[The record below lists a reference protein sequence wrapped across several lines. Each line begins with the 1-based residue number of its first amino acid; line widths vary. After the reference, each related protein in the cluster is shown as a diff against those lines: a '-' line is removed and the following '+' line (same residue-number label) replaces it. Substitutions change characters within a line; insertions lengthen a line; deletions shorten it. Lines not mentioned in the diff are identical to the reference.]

1 MDKFDGWLKEYG
13 WHLTKEAGDD
23 KEMQVTAKWLKEE
36 LKNWKAYLWKAYD
49 AGRQEIIKDLE
60 ENFSTDLEE
69 GFSKEGWEE
78 YKKQLFSS
86 VERKD
91 DLQRG

>member
-36 LKNWKAYLWKAYD
+36 VYS
-49 AGRQEIIKDLE
+49 RQ
-60 ENFSTDLEE
+60 
-69 GFSKEGWEE
+69 
-78 YKKQLFSS
+78 SS
-86 VERKD
+86 RKIS
-91 DLQRG
+91 RWGICR